1 MLPDGLLA
9 DAQSA
14 VAPGTGH
21 MGPIAHAEA
30 IVAEIA
36 LHIRQA
42 EEPSQAK
49 AQTGSTIRHC
59 LELLLVAI

>member
-9 DAQSA
+9 DARTA
-14 VAPGTGH
+14 VIPGAGH

-30 IVAEIA
+30 IVAKSA

-59 LELLLVAI
+59 LELLLVAV